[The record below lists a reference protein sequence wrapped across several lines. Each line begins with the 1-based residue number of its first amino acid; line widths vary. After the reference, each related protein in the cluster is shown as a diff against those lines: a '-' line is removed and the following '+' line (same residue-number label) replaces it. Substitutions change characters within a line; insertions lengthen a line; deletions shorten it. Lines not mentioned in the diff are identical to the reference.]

1 MSNSVHCSSFQFKF
15 QTKLNIQ
22 AASVSENFRL
32 AADCSLTK
40 MAKKDYYQTLGVKK
54 DAKADEIKKAYRKL
68 ARKHHPDVNPND
80 KAAEEKFKE
89 IQEAYDVLSD
99 DKKRK
104 VFDRFGYYADNLDPD
119 APAYSTGAAGGA
131 SNFDFSGFNFEP
143 GGSGGSSSSSFRDIF
158 SDLFGG
164 ANKTAQE
171 PELPRAMPKKGADI
185 EMPLALSF
193 EESVTGLTTNITVNR
208 SEQCSRCQGAGDTGG
223 VVVTCPTCKGTG
235 QVQRQGGRLQFA
247 QTCPDCAGTGRRR
260 EPCSQCNGKGITP
273 KTEQVKVRIPAG
285 VDTGSRVR
293 IPKKGQGGRLG
304 AEPGDLFIITNV
316 GKHKFFS
323 RKGDNIYVTVPITVP
338 EAALGAKIEVPTV
351 EGKAQLKIPAGTES
365 GQKFR
370 LRERGFPSL
379 RNPNLR
385 GDQFVEV
392 QISLPRVISE
402 ETKEILREFEKANAE
417 NPRRAMGLE

>member
-1 MSNSVHCSSFQFKF
+1 
-15 QTKLNIQ
+15 
-22 AASVSENFRL
+22 
-32 AADCSLTK
+32 
-40 MAKKDYYQTLGVKK
+40 MAKKDYYEILGVKK
-54 DAKADEIKKAYRKL
+54 DAKADEIKKAYRRL

-80 KAAEEKFKE
+80 KSAEDKFKQV
-89 IQEAYDVLSD
+89 QEAYDILSD
-99 DKKRK
+99 EKKRK

-119 APAYSTGAAGGA
+119 APAYTSGAAGGGA
-131 SNFDFSGFNFEP
+131 QGFDFSGFNFEP
-143 GGSGGSSSSSFRDIF
+143 GGSGGGSSFRDIF

-164 ANKTAQE
+164 SGGASAKRE
-171 PELPRAMPKKGADI
+171 PEPPRAMPKKGADI
-185 EMPLALSF
+185 EIPLALSF

-223 VVVTCPTCKGTG
+223 AIITCPTCKGAG
-235 QVQRQGGRLQFA
+235 QVQRSGGRLQFS
-247 QTCPDCAGTGRRR
+247 QPCPDCSGTGRRR
-260 EPCSQCNGKGITP
+260 EPCSQCHGKGVTP

-316 GKHKFFS
+316 GKHRYFT

-351 EGKAQLKIPAGTES
+351 EGKAQLRIPPGTQS

-370 LRERGFPSL
+370 LRERGVPSL
-379 RNPNLR
+379 RNPEVR
-385 GDQFVEV
+385 GDQFIEV
-392 QISLPRVISE
+392 QVTLPRVISE
-402 ETKEILREFEKANAE
+402 ETKEVLREFEKANPE
-417 NPRRAMGLE
+417 NPRRVMGLE

>member
-1 MSNSVHCSSFQFKF
+1 
-15 QTKLNIQ
+15 
-22 AASVSENFRL
+22 
-32 AADCSLTK
+32 
-40 MAKKDYYQTLGVKK
+40 MAKKDYYQILGVKK
-54 DAKADEIKKAYRKL
+54 DAKADEIKKSYRKL
-68 ARKHHPDVNPND
+68 ARKFHPDVNPND

-104 VFDRFGYYADNLDPD
+104 VFDRFGYYADNLDVNSP
-119 APAYSTGAAGGA
+119 YGASYGAGQSGGAGA

-143 GGSGGSSSSSFRDIF
+143 GGSGSSSSSFRDIF
-158 SDLFGG
+158 SDLFSGG
-164 ANKTAQE
+164 GSSNKTAAQPE
-171 PELPRAMPKKGADI
+171 PARAVPKKGADI
-185 EMPLALSF
+185 EIPLALSF

-223 VVVTCPTCKGTG
+223 AIVTCPTCKGTG
-235 QVQRQGGRLQFA
+235 QVQRQGGRLNFA
-247 QTCPDCAGTGRRR
+247 QTCADCAGTGRRR
-260 EPCSQCNGKGITP
+260 EPCSVCFGKGVTP

-304 AEPGDLFIITNV
+304 AEAGDLFIITNV
-316 GKHKFFS
+316 GKHRFFT
-323 RKGDNIYVTVPITVP
+323 RKGDNIYVVVPITVP

-379 RNPNLR
+379 RNPALR
-385 GDQFVEV
+385 GDQFIEV
-392 QISLPRVISE
+392 QIALPRIISE

-417 NPRRAMGLE
+417 NPRRVMGLE